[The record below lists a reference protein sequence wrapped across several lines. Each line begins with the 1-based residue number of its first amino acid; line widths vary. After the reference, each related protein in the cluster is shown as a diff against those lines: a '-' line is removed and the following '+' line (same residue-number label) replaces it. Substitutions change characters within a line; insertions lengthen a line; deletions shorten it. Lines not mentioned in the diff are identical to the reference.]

1 MKKNHTTPKRIL
13 VAMAAMML
21 TVGSA
26 SAQGLLKGLAGKA
39 AQKVTEKV
47 VNKATKK
54 VEEKI
59 ENSRVGQA
67 VSAVKEVAQ
76 TKSEAEDHALTVSA
90 EYPENLA
97 PSSDDTEYWY
107 FDIDEESVTVPTF
120 SNYADALKGWP
131 ALPTAA
137 QMKDEAAM
145 RQYCY
150 DMKAFNLGLGQMVT
164 NRSLKTAE
172 ANMSLRGMQQT
183 TLSPESR
190 AFTEKMMA
198 AVMALPEAERE
209 KIAKLEDSEDPAAI
223 MAYFKEHH
231 PDLYKLMM
239 SAPAELKNNKP
250 ADEARY
256 DAYGEIAAAVQPI
269 VDKTG
274 ASVNN
279 IDLSL
284 AGLMNG
290 SLNSFMGPI
299 GEIQKLRQELIDGW
313 MKSEECAKIK
323 AMEEDL
329 VKRVNEY
336 DAAHPSY
343 DVAYTYPPFW
353 AGERAKQ
360 NEIIDAYNEKIA
372 ELWVS
377 GFQKILEPGMA
388 DFKIVAEQD
397 VRLESLGW
405 QDDMEKMA
413 YLSTSSMVNGAGMM
427 LQMSCFNVPGYIF
440 GIPFISHTSVVDTMQ

>member
-107 FDIDEESVTVPTF
+107 FEIDEESIPTPSF
-120 SNYADALKGWP
+120 SNYADVLKGWP

-145 RQYCY
+145 RQYCI
-150 DMKAFNLGLGQMVT
+150 DVKAFGKGLEQMAVNRSMKA
-164 NRSLKTAE
+164 AE
-172 ANMSLRGMQQT
+172 AGVALRGMQQT
-183 TLSPESR
+183 TLSAESR
-190 AFTEKMMA
+190 AYTDKMMA
-198 AVMALPEAERE
+198 AMMSLPEAERE
-209 KIAKLEDSEDPAAI
+209 KIAQFEDGDSAA
-223 MAYFKEHH
+223 MLAYMKENH
-231 PDLYKLMM
+231 PDIYKLLM

-250 ADEARY
+250 ADESRY
-256 DAYGEIAAAVQPI
+256 DAYGEIADAVQPI
-269 VDKTG
+269 LDKTG
-274 ASVNN
+274 TAVSNL
-279 IDLSL
+279 DLSV

-290 SLNSFMGPI
+290 GLNSLMGPL
-299 GEIQKLRQELIDGW
+299 GEIQKLRKELIDGW

-343 DVAYTYPPFW
+343 DVVYTYPPFW
-353 AGERAKQ
+353 SEERAKQ

-372 ELWVS
+372 ERWVS

-405 QDDMEKMA
+405 NDDMEKMA
-413 YLSTSSMVNGAGMM
+413 YLSTSSIVNGAGMM
-427 LQMSCFNVPGYIF
+427 LQMSCFNVPSLIF
-440 GIPFISHTSVVDTMQ
+440 GVPFIEHASVQDYNQ